1 MNRMRKMICRSKHQ
15 PLHNLKV
22 PERTRSGS
30 LHLLHH
36 MRNCLPAIRVHCLSD
51 RKVVSFRFNSTK
63 GEIGRTCRICAN
75 KYPISEKNQDLHAH
89 SSGFP
94 GTQDLRKVRKL
105 NTVWDHAR
113 AWISTILADGR
124 YNGGKLT
131 RSRCTGERR
140 ICCTSRGKS
149 CARGGSLRG
158 IFVGG

>member
-22 PERTRSGS
+22 PECTRSGS

-51 RKVVSFRFNSTK
+51 RKVASFRFKSAK
-63 GEIGRTCRICAN
+63 GETGRICRTCAN
-75 KYPISEKNQDLHAH
+75 KCPVSDEHQDLHAH
-89 SSGFP
+89 SCGFP
-94 GTQDLRKVRKL
+94 GTQDLKKVRKL

-113 AWISTILADGR
+113 ALISTILTDVR
-124 YNGGKLT
+124 CNGGKLT
-131 RSRCTGERR
+131 CSCCTRKRR
-140 ICCTSRGKS
+140 ICCTSRSKA

-158 IFVGG
+158 MFVGG